1 MKTFIITIEIE
12 HTDRSY
18 NTTEIQEFI
27 AGISI
32 PQAEWVKTM
41 KKAFKDTTLGRNA
54 FGIEV
59 TYAIKEGKDE

>member
-12 HTDRSY
+12 HTDKSF
-18 NTTEIQEFI
+18 NSTEIQEFI
-27 AGISI
+27 QGISI

-41 KKAFKDTTLGRNA
+41 RKAFKQTTLGSNA

-59 TYAIKEGKDE
+59 TYAIKE

>member
-12 HTDRSY
+12 HTDKTF
-18 NTTEIQEFI
+18 NTTEIQDFI

-41 KKAFKDTTLGRNA
+41 KKAFKETTLGSKA
-54 FGIEV
+54 FCIEV
-59 TYAIKEGKDE
+59 TYAIKEG